1 MCIFALSKDDNN
13 GTTLNLY
20 TMKTKIYYPDSI
32 FGGLKCEEKDLTR
45 KEILDL
51 RQSIRRN
58 MTEWFTW
65 DSYNEKFRHL
75 VISAEF
81 ADVVVIYT
89 NGYLMTE
96 DEFETKVATR
106 KDILFADVKHRI

>member
-1 MCIFALSKDDNN
+1 M
-13 GTTLNLY
+13 T
-20 TMKTKIYYPDSI
+20 TKIYSDSI
-32 FGGLKCEEKDLTR
+32 FGGLNFEEKDLTR

-51 RQSIRRN
+51 RQYIKRN
-58 MTEWFTW
+58 MAKWFTW

>member
-1 MCIFALSKDDNN
+1 
-13 GTTLNLY
+13 
-20 TMKTKIYYPDSI
+20 MKTKIYCPDSMC
-32 FGGLKCEEKDLTR
+32 GGLKCEEKDLTR

-58 MTEWFTW
+58 ITEWFTW
-65 DSYNEKFRHL
+65 DSYNEKFRDL